1 MIGTGI
7 KILLILTSQATMGDD
22 PRPTGVWFE
31 ELSTP
36 YYAFVD
42 AGAEVDIAS
51 IAGGKIPVDPHSI
64 EAEGKNPPSVE
75 RFLKDKAAMAKLE
88 GSQKIDNVS
97 TEGYSAVFLPG
108 GHGTM
113 WDLPKSARLANL
125 LSTSWANGKVVAAV
139 CHGPAGLVNVK
150 DTNGQ
155 PLVAGRRVSAFTNSE
170 EEKAGLTQTVPFL
183 LETRIRELGAKY
195 ERGDD
200 FQSFAVR
207 DGNLVTGQNPMS
219 SGEVARL
226 VLQAV
231 AEDSKQ

>member
-1 MIGTGI
+1 
-7 KILLILTSQATMGDD
+7 
-22 PRPTGVWFE
+22 
-31 ELSTP
+31 
-36 YYAFVD
+36 
-42 AGAEVDIAS
+42 
-51 IAGGKIPVDPHSI
+51 
-64 EAEGKNPPSVE
+64 
-75 RFLKDKAAMAKLE
+75 
-88 GSQKIDNVS
+88 
-97 TEGYSAVFLPG
+97 
-108 GHGTM
+108 M

>member
-1 MIGTGI
+1 MVGTTV

-42 AGAEVDIAS
+42 AGAKVDIAS
-51 IAGGKIPVDPHSI
+51 IAGGKIPVDPHSM

-88 GSQKIDNVS
+88 SSLKIDNVS
-97 TEGYSAVFLPG
+97 SDDYAAVFLPG

-113 WDLPKSARLANL
+113 WDLPRSTRLADL
-125 LSTSWANGKVVAAV
+125 LSTAWANGKVVAAV

-170 EEKAGLTQTVPFL
+170 EEKAGLTQAVPFL
-183 LETRIRELGAKY
+183 LETRIRELGARY

-200 FQSFAVR
+200 FQPFAVR
-207 DGNLVTGQNPMS
+207 DGKLVTGQNPMS
-219 SGEVARL
+219 SEEVARL
-226 VLQAV
+226 VLEAV
-231 AEDSKQ
+231 SGETTR

>member
-1 MIGTGI
+1 MTGTAI
-7 KILLILTSQATMGDD
+7 KILLVLTSQATMGDD

-51 IAGGKIPVDPHSI
+51 IAGGKIPVDPHSL
-64 EAEGKNPPSVE
+64 EADGKNPPSVE

-88 GSQKIDNVS
+88 GSYKIDGIS
-97 TEGYSAVFLPG
+97 PAGYSAVFLPG

-113 WDLPKSARLANL
+113 WDLPKSDKLANL
-125 LSTSWANGKVVAAV
+125 LSTAWADGKVVSAV
-139 CHGPAGLVNVK
+139 CHGPAGLVNVR

-170 EEKAGLTQTVPFL
+170 EDKAGLTDKVPFL
-183 LETRIRELGAKY
+183 LETRIRELGARY
-195 ERGDD
+195 ERGED
-200 FQSFAVR
+200 FQPFAVR
-207 DGNLVTGQNPMS
+207 DGRLVTGQNPAS

-226 VLQAV
+226 VLEAI
-231 AEDSKQ
+231 AEDAKQ